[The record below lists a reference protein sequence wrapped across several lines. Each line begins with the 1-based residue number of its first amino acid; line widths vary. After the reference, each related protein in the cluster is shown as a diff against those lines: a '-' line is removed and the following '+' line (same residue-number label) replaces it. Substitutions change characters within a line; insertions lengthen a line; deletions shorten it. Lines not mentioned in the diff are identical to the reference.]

1 MSHRYDVDPDS
12 LGETARKIEREA
24 GESKAALGQA
34 SESVTGHSGL
44 SAAITEFVSRWTK
57 AHGLAREETQLVADT
72 LRKTADLYRSGDH
85 EANQNFG
92 GYER

>member
-1 MSHRYDVDPDS
+1 MSPKYDVEPES
-12 LGETARKIEREA
+12 LDETARKIDREA
-24 GESKAALGQA
+24 GAYSQALGNV
-34 SESVTGHSGL
+34 SDSVSGHPGL
-44 SAAITEFVSRWTK
+44 SAAITEFASRWTK